1 MPNFSRLA
9 VPVSTPPMEA
19 RLVAELPIGAEWQFE
34 PKWDGFRCL
43 AFRDGGAVELMS
55 KSGKPLSRY
64 FPEVVATVLS
74 MPDAR
79 LVLDGE
85 LVLPRGET
93 LSFADLQLR
102 LHPSGSR
109 IARLARETPAQL
121 MVFDCLQ
128 RGSEMLVTQPLAKRR
143 AILEDLARQ
152 GLPPQMR
159 LSPATDDPATAR
171 AWLARSEG
179 ALDGIVAK
187 QRDQPYRPGERAM
200 VKYKVRRTADCVIG
214 GYRTDKAGTALA
226 SLLLGLFDDEE
237 RLHHVG
243 FVAGLDGGQR
253 AALLERLR
261 PLAAQSSFDGN
272 APGGKSRWSGERSTA
287 WCPVRPELVI
297 EVGYDQVTGSR
308 LRHGASFIRWRPDK
322 LPRQCRLEQLQ
333 AELRPGA
340 ICALTAGGVVHKPL

>member
-1 MPNFSRLA
+1 MPKFSRLA
-9 VPVSTPPMEA
+9 VPLSTPPMEA
-19 RLVAELPIGAEWQFE
+19 RLVPELPTGAEWQFE

-55 KSGKPLSRY
+55 KSGKPLGRY

-102 LHPSGSR
+102 LHPSASR

-143 AILEDLARQ
+143 ALLEDLARQ

-171 AWLARSEG
+171 EWLARSEG

-187 QRDQPYRPGERAM
+187 QREQPYRPGERAM
-200 VKYKVRRTADCVIG
+200 VKYKMRRTADCVIG

-226 SLLLGLFDDEE
+226 SCCSACSMTRSGSIMWGSSPDWMAASVPPCWNACD
-237 RLHHVG
+237 RSPHRRHSTG
-243 FVAGLDGGQR
+243 MPQAGR
-253 AALLERLR
+253 AAG
-261 PLAAQSSFDGN
+261 AASA
-272 APGGKSRWSGERSTA
+272 APPGVRSGPN
-287 WCPVRPELVI
+287 W
-297 EVGYDQVTGSR
+297 
-308 LRHGASFIRWRPDK
+308 
-322 LPRQCRLEQLQ
+322 
-333 AELRPGA
+333 
-340 ICALTAGGVVHKPL
+340 